1 MTCRERGARGGEK
14 EGIKSLS
21 RRPHYGGPVV
31 DSKRLERATLLF
43 LVNWTSNVRNGEK
56 EDMFVEAVLIAQH
69 DSAKNMRDASHSRH
83 EHPAQQ
89 KASPPNPP
97 NDARP
102 KPSCTLEVAYPSC
115 RQLLGALRDWQGKHR
130 GS

>member
-43 LVNWTSNVRNGEK
+43 LVNWKSNVRNGEK

-69 DSAKNMRDASHSRH
+69 DSAKNEGCQSLTTQTLCTAKGTASKR
-83 EHPAQQ
+83 
-89 KASPPNPP
+89 
-97 NDARP
+97 
-102 KPSCTLEVAYPSC
+102 CTTEAVL
-115 RQLLGALRDWQGKHR
+115 HT
-130 GS
+130 